1 MRFVKKKL
9 DDMYR
14 CYCASNIYFDG
25 QNHILLASEDPD
37 VACNMYYGKDY
48 ETEENVWTHTGG
60 CQHTGTLDSK

>member
-1 MRFVKKKL
+1 MKIVKKKL

-25 QNHILLASEDPD
+25 QNHILLASEDPN

-48 ETEENVWTHTGG
+48 ETKKNHKGITRNCRKG
-60 CQHTGTLDSK
+60 